1 MPQHDRT
8 PDVEHLFFSDLP
20 PLEPIHES
28 ESAQPLG
35 PLAIYMG
42 CHPAAGRPS
51 APAEEPDERPATTDD
66 SLEGGWPELTLN
78 APRVASW
85 TFPSLWHDL
94 DE

>member
-42 CHPAAGRPS
+42 CHPAAGRS
-51 APAEEPDERPATTDD
+51 LRSRGGARRGAGDDGRLARGRLAGADAQRAAGRVVDVSFALARP
-66 SLEGGWPELTLN
+66 
-78 APRVASW
+78 
-85 TFPSLWHDL
+85 
-94 DE
+94 